1 MFSGGLHAWVKFL
14 DKQKLAL
21 NKGRTIGTRS
31 RIRFPKSGRHGALN
45 PLLKTRLYF
54 MFLVNLGTGF
64 LAQVLE
70 SPWSVFKFRCNNFSF
85 TVDAF
90 FEYFRDRT
98 IHSLNL
104 SDLGTEYHLLEQY
117 LRFSLETSKKR
128 DRNEK
133 KEIEGIKNNYIQ
145 INQINK

>member
-1 MFSGGLHAWVKFL
+1 M
-14 DKQKLAL
+14 
-21 NKGRTIGTRS
+21 
-31 RIRFPKSGRHGALN
+31 
-45 PLLKTRLYF
+45 
-54 MFLVNLGTGF
+54 
-64 LAQVLE
+64 
-70 SPWSVFKFRCNNFSF
+70 
-85 TVDAF
+85 DAF